1 MAGSIKTTKQVFKKT
16 QKAPNPTGKGGF
28 ADNPQN
34 RSDGGWKKEDS
45 ISYQYNKMLR
55 MTHEEVLA
63 YNPQTVAQTVAK
75 TRILEMLESNNVT
88 KGQALDVTKEI
99 TDRTEGKAKQYTD
112 VTSKD
117 ESLSPLLVKFI
128 DATDNSNTS

>member
-1 MAGSIKTTKQVFKKT
+1 MATTKQVKQIRDAKGRIIGGTPPVGFHT
-16 QKAPNPTGKGGF
+16 NPER
-28 ADNPQN
+28 

-55 MTHEEVLA
+55 MTQEEVLA

-128 DATDNSNTS
+128 DATTDNSNSS